1 MIEIKNASTS
11 YVKGKKI
18 IDKMNLKIEDGIV
31 FGFIGPNGA
40 GKTTTLEMI
49 TGVLQID
56 EGDIFIDGK
65 SIKTKPIEAKKKFGF
80 VPDSPEMF
88 EKLTGLEYLN
98 FIGDVYEVNP
108 EERLE
113 IVEKLAKKFNI
124 YDSLKDRIQSYSH
137 GMKQKLLIISV
148 LLYNPKNWILDEP
161 MTGLDPQAS
170 YTLKELMKEDKRSD
184 KENVM
189 KEHSK
194 KGNTVFFSTHVL
206 EVAEKIC
213 DKIAIINKGKIIY
226 TGTIEELKEQLKTD
240 TSLEESFLELIES
253 KEK

>member
-1 MIEIKNASTS
+1 MIEIKNVTTS
-11 YVKGKKI
+11 YVKGQKI
-18 IDKMNLKIEDGIV
+18 IDNMNLTIDDGTV

-65 SIKTKPIEAKKKFGF
+65 SIKDKPLQAKKLFGF

-98 FIGDVYEVNP
+98 FIGDVYEVP
-108 EERLE
+108 AKQRLE
-113 IVEKLAKKFNI
+113 IVEKLAKEFNI
-124 YDSLKDRIQSYSH
+124 YDHLKDRIQSYSH

-148 LLYNPKNWILDEP
+148 LMYNPKNWILDEP
-161 MTGLDPQAS
+161 MTGLDPQS
-170 YTLKELMKEDKRSD
+170 SFTLKNL
-184 KENVM
+184 M

-213 DKIAIINKGKIIY
+213 DKIAIINKGKIIFV
-226 TGTIEELKEQLKTD
+226 GTCKELRDMLKSNQ
-240 TSLEESFLELIES
+240 SLEESFLEIVGEN
-253 KEK
+253 K

>member
-1 MIEIKNASTS
+1 MIEIKNVSTS

-18 IDKMNLKIEDGIV
+18 IDNMNLTIEDGTV

-56 EGDIFIDGK
+56 EGDILIDGK
-65 SIKTKPIEAKKKFGF
+65 SIKKQSIQAKRLFGF

-98 FIGDVYEVNP
+98 FIGDVYEVLPKN
-108 EERLE
+108 RLE
-113 IVEKLAKKFNI
+113 IVEKLAKEFDI
-124 YDSLKDRIQSYSH
+124 YDHLKDRIQSYSH

-148 LLYNPKNWILDEP
+148 LMYNPKNWILDEP
-161 MTGLDPQAS
+161 MTGLDPQS
-170 YTLKELMKEDKRSD
+170 SFTLKKI
-184 KENVM
+184 M

-213 DKIAIINKGKIIY
+213 DKIAIINKGKIIFV
-226 TGTIEELKEQLKTD
+226 GSCQELRNMLSYLKLKT
-240 TSLEESFLELIES
+240 I
-253 KEK
+253 

>member
-1 MIEIKNASTS
+1 MIEIKNVTTS
-11 YVKGKKI
+11 YVKGQKI
-18 IDKMNLKIEDGIV
+18 IDNMNLTIEDGTV

-65 SIKTKPIEAKKKFGF
+65 SIKDKPMQAKKLFGF

-98 FIGDVYEVNP
+98 FIGDVYEVP
-108 EERLE
+108 AKQRLE
-113 IVEKLAKKFNI
+113 IVEKLAKEFNI
-124 YDSLKDRIQSYSH
+124 EDHLRDRIQSYSH

-148 LLYNPKNWILDEP
+148 LMYNPKNWILDEP
-161 MTGLDPQAS
+161 MTGLDPQS
-170 YTLKELMKEDKRSD
+170 SFTLKNL
-184 KENVM
+184 M

-213 DKIAIINKGKIIY
+213 DKIAIINKGKIVFV
-226 TGTIEELKEQLKTD
+226 GTCEELREMLKGNK
-240 TSLEESFLELIES
+240 SLEESFLEIIGDN
-253 KEK
+253 

>member
-1 MIEIKNASTS
+1 MIEIKNVSTS
-11 YVKGKKI
+11 YVKGQKI
-18 IDKMNLKIEDGIV
+18 IDKMNLKIEDKTI

-65 SIKTKPIEAKKKFGF
+65 SIKEDPIEAKKLFGF
-80 VPDSPEMF
+80 VPDSPDMF
-88 EKLTGLEYLN
+88 EKLTGIEYLN
-98 FIGDVYEVNP
+98 FIGDIYKVNP
-108 EERLE
+108 KQRLE
-113 IVEKLAKKFNI
+113 IVEKLSRELNI
-124 YDSLKDRIQSYSH
+124 YNHLKERIQSYSH

-170 YTLKELMKEDKRSD
+170 YILKELMKEHAR
-184 KENVM
+184 
-189 KEHSK
+189 

-213 DKIAIINKGKIIY
+213 DKIAVINKGKIIY
-226 TGTIEELKEQLKTD
+226 TGSIENLKEQVKNDAT
-240 TSLEESFLELIES
+240 LEESFLELIDAK
-253 KEK
+253 KE

>member
-1 MIEIKNASTS
+1 MIEIKNVSQS
-11 YVKGKKI
+11 YVKGNKV
-18 IDKMNLKIEDGIV
+18 IDNMNLKIDDGIV

-40 GKTTTLEMI
+40 GKTTTIEMI
-49 TGVLQID
+49 TGVLNID

-65 SIKTKPIEAKKKFGF
+65 SITNNPIEAKKLFGF
-80 VPDSPEMF
+80 VPDTPDAF

-98 FIGDVYEVNP
+98 FIGDVYKVSSKD
-108 EERLE
+108 RLE
-113 IVEKLAKKFNI
+113 RVEKLAKEFGI
-124 YDSLKDRIQSYSH
+124 YNNLKDRIQSYSH

-170 YTLKELMKEDKRSD
+170 YSLKTL
-184 KENVM
+184 M

-206 EVAEKIC
+206 EVAEKLC
-213 DKIAIINKGKIIY
+213 DKIAIIDKGRIIY
-226 TGTIEELKEQLKTD
+226 TGTISELKARLKTEE
-240 TSLEESFLELIES
+240 SLEESFLKIIKGEDED
-253 KEK
+253 